1 MLDNSPSLGSHVGI
15 VSCGHQES
23 RTWFEMEVQKAN
35 GTRILELDT
44 VRALHQTV
52 VSLRAAL
59 EASKTEL
66 HHLRHKYETHTDQ
79 SLYTDALQK
88 LTCENQLLRDKI
100 TSSQEFKIEDN
111 QSVRQAV
118 NDPLPESVKKVK
130 FNLNTEP
137 FQKKH
142 EDAINV
148 EQNVDGS
155 EESDGICES
164 PPVTKQEREEHFK
177 VENEPSKLNVETTP
191 DTIDIFLSEGI
202 VIKNSDNITFV
213 TENNF
218 EKPTKESEQFKE
230 VFIKHSEENIENE
243 LVGEY
248 ETKIELESR
257 FDLTIKVSAS
267 KTGEFQPILVETSDN
282 TFITVS
288 KDNNQSKNN
297 SNSRHKFDEDT
308 KITVT
313 SSENVNIANDIISIV
328 EEQTTFV
335 LEDKVE
341 MAGSRDP
348 DYVNPI
354 NDKFNVQVKIISE
367 EDLVAD
373 SSPKRVCDSDHLT
386 MEPDDLSIR

>member
-1 MLDNSPSLGSHVGI
+1 
-15 VSCGHQES
+15 
-23 RTWFEMEVQKAN
+23 MEVQQAN

-88 LTCENQLLRDKI
+88 LTNENQLLREKI

-111 QSVRQAV
+111 NTVKSKV

-137 FQKKH
+137 SPERD

-155 EESDGICES
+155 EESDVICES
-164 PPVTKQEREEHFK
+164 SPGTKQETGEHF
-177 VENEPSKLNVETTP
+177 NVETESPKLKVETTH
-191 DTIDIFLSEGI
+191 DSLDVFLSEGI
-202 VIKNSDNITFV
+202 VIKDSDNITIV

-218 EKPTKESEQFKE
+218 EKLTKESEQFKG
-230 VFIKHSEENIENE
+230 VFIKHSEENTENE

-282 TFITVS
+282 SFITFS
-288 KDNNQSKNN
+288 KDNNQSRKN

-308 KITVT
+308 KITVI
-313 SSENVNIANDIISIV
+313 SSENININNDTISIV
-328 EEQTTFV
+328 EEKTTFV
-335 LEDKVE
+335 SEDKVE
-341 MAGSRDP
+341 MAGSRDS
-348 DYVNPI
+348 DSVNPI

-367 EDLVAD
+367 EDLDVD
-373 SSPKRVCDSDHLT
+373 SSPKRVCNSDHLT

>member
-1 MLDNSPSLGSHVGI
+1 
-15 VSCGHQES
+15 
-23 RTWFEMEVQKAN
+23 MEVQQAN

-59 EASKTEL
+59 EASKSEL

-88 LTCENQLLRDKI
+88 LTNENQLLREKI
-100 TSSQEFKIEDN
+100 TSSQEFKTEEN
-111 QSVRQAV
+111 QTVRRKV
-118 NDPLPESVKKVK
+118 NDPLAESVKKVK

-137 FQKKH
+137 FRKRL
-142 EDAINV
+142 EDTINV

-155 EESDGICES
+155 EESDNCEN
-164 PPVTKQEREEHFK
+164 PPVTKQETEVHLK
-177 VENEPSKLNVETTP
+177 VDTEPHKLHVETTP
-191 DTIDIFLSEGI
+191 DTLDVFLSEGI
-202 VIKNSDNITFV
+202 VIKNSDNITIV

-218 EKPTKESEQFKE
+218 EKLAKESEQFE
-230 VFIKHSEENIENE
+230 GVFIKHSEENIENE
-243 LVGEY
+243 LDGEF

-282 TFITVS
+282 SFITFS
-288 KDNNQSKNN
+288 KDNNQFKNN
-297 SNSRHKFDEDT
+297 SNSRRRFDEDT

-313 SSENVNIANDIISIV
+313 SSENINIINDTIHIV

-335 LEDKVE
+335 SEDQFE
-341 MAGSRDP
+341 MAGSRDT
-348 DYVNPI
+348 DSLNPI

-373 SSPKRVCDSDHLT
+373 SSPKRVCNSDHLT
-386 MEPDDLSIR
+386 TETDDLSIR